1 MIFFYLVFLFRY
13 SEITTTNLSSLTSF
27 VVPQLVC
34 SNCNHYR
41 DIDLYREINST
52 IDKDTDDEQNHQY
65 QYTCNQCHTAYDQTV
80 IEQYLVNHLQTL
92 VLENVLQDAICNK
105 CHFVRNVYY
114 KIYCDCG
121 QLYQNLHTTRLL
133 SDTCIILSQIASK
146 HQMVA
151 LLQQIQFLKRLNHWN
166 D

>member
-1 MIFFYLVFLFRY
+1 MNILLFRY
-13 SEITTTNLSSLTSF
+13 SQITNTNLSSLTSF

-52 IDKDTDDEQNHQY
+52 SDQTTDDDEHRQY
-65 QYTCNQCHTAYDQTV
+65 QYTCNQCQTAYDQTM
-80 IEQYLVNHLQTL
+80 IEQYLLNHLQTL
-92 VLENVLQDAICNK
+92 VLENVLQDAICQK

-121 QLYQNLHTTRLL
+121 ELYQNLHTNRLL
-133 SDTCIILSQIASK
+133 HDTCLILAQIASK
-146 HQMVA
+146 HQMIA

-166 D
+166 E